1 MKNKGKKYA
10 TLPIF
15 TEKTPANEKQER
27 QESNIERIR
36 RRAREMGI
44 KLAED

>member
-10 TLPIF
+10 TLPIVAK
-15 TEKTPANEKQER
+15 KTPANEKQER
-27 QESNIERIR
+27 KESNIERIR
-36 RRAREMGI
+36 RRAREIGI